1 MPSWRPKLPI
11 WKAEI
16 RTRVKLQK
24 RCQKPSYQLRSLML
38 QSFNVYV
45 NKWKGVTDEAKR
57 DEEKEQ
63 LREEKTQLRE
73 EKKQLREEEKQLLEK
88 ENQLRQEKMALLD
101 SSKRSI
107 PASPGT

>member
-1 MPSWRPKLPI
+1 ML
-11 WKAEI
+11 EI
-16 RTRVKLQK
+16 ELETCKD
-24 RCQKPSYQLRSLML
+24 PLRSHLL

-63 LREEKTQLRE
+63 LREEKKQLRE
-73 EKKQLREEEKQLLEK
+73 EKKQLLEEKKQLLEK
-88 ENQLRQEKMALLD
+88 ENQLRQEKMTLALLG